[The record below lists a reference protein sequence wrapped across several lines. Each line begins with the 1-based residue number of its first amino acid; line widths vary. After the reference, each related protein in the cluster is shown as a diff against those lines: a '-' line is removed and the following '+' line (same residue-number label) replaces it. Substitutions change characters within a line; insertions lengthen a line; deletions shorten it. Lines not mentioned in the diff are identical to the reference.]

1 MADINTGGGT
11 GIGGDANTGGGD
23 LVGRDQEQGNARSRS
38 SASQNSIVNVNR
50 DQFDNLYTD
59 IRLLEEAVSRDQ
71 FDNLYTDIRLLEEA
85 VSRIKWEDFQRDD
98 RIRRHDEDI
107 KSHTEAISDLRQHN
121 RDVQHKPAAGLLPET
136 VITYGFMVLI
146 MVIFVVG
153 ILFYLARG

>member
-38 SASQNSIVNVNR
+38 SASQNSIVNVN
-50 DQFDNLYTD
+50 
-59 IRLLEEAVSRDQ
+59 RDQ